1 MRHTLSLS
9 IRNAGGS
16 SRIVILEPWGRE
28 FAGEPTGKRL
38 GRSLALPISVV
49 RTKIVDEIRRAV
61 RAQTGVK
68 LRDRSR
74 TCMCRHPAGCR
85 SPFLRPFRPLL
96 ACALGWWSACNPSVR
111 RSSVAERRP
120 ATPDLRSGF
129 AASGRRPG
137 LEPWR

>member
-74 TCMCRHPAGCR
+74 HLHVPGTPPGCR

-96 ACALGWWSACNPSVR
+96 ACASGW
-111 RSSVAERRP
+111 
-120 ATPDLRSGF
+120 
-129 AASGRRPG
+129 
-137 LEPWR
+137 